1 MKISTMKIITIIF
14 VLLPLIFL
22 LPSVPR
28 AFLGGK
34 VDNFSAD
41 QVIIAKDGRELS
53 SSKIYVSPE
62 AMRMD
67 GLPMGERQPSGMLSK
82 NISTITFMEPPE
94 YYMINHEKK
103 LIYHD
108 TDLSEMGQDVT
119 GRFKDAEVVKILG
132 TETISGYKCTKKKV
146 KNDMGM
152 SSNDTI
158 TIWVNDRFEM
168 PLKVELPDGG
178 TSEMRNIKKN
188 DADKKRFELPG
199 NYKKVNNIMAVMGLN
214 FNLGQMDDVDMVHE
228 KSHSV
233 SNPAKTSQGGEQQS
247 DGSFKMP
254 NINGADIEKTLNNL
268 GDQLKNF
275 KFNQE

>member
-1 MKISTMKIITIIF
+1 M
-14 VLLPLIFL
+14 
-22 LPSVPR
+22 
-28 AFLGGK
+28 
-34 VDNFSAD
+34 
-41 QVIIAKDGRELS
+41 
-53 SSKIYVSPE
+53 
-62 AMRMD
+62 
-67 GLPMGERQPSGMLSK
+67 
-82 NISTITFMEPPE
+82 
-94 YYMINHEKK
+94 
-103 LIYHD
+103 
-108 TDLSEMGQDVT
+108 T

-132 TETISGYKCTKKKV
+132 TETISGYKCMKKKV

>member
-108 TDLSEMGQDVT
+108 TDLSEM
-119 GRFKDAEVVKILG
+119 
-132 TETISGYKCTKKKV
+132 
-146 KNDMGM
+146 
-152 SSNDTI
+152 
-158 TIWVNDRFEM
+158 
-168 PLKVELPDGG
+168 
-178 TSEMRNIKKN
+178 
-188 DADKKRFELPG
+188 
-199 NYKKVNNIMAVMGLN
+199 
-214 FNLGQMDDVDMVHE
+214 
-228 KSHSV
+228 
-233 SNPAKTSQGGEQQS
+233 AK
-247 DGSFKMP
+247 M
-254 NINGADIEKTLNNL
+254 
-268 GDQLKNF
+268 
-275 KFNQE
+275 